1 MGREAETKTRRV
13 GGRKEGNCFIL
24 ITGVENIVYNYELL
38 THFIDVF
45 QKMTLEQY
53 EKVLAE
59 KREALEALKK
69 SEERKVTLDKELES
83 MKVLRKNKED
93 EDVVIKLVC
102 LFSSSLYKFAR
113 LAFIL

>member
-1 MGREAETKTRRV
+1 MLH
-13 GGRKEGNCFIL
+13 FL

-93 EDVVIKLVC
+93 EDDLVIKLVC